1 MGEMETA
8 KEEMSGRLTLVKV
21 LHGHEVVEPMNEHP
35 IFVPSIRSD
44 NNYSPH
50 NLSLAELENVQDY
63 NVWMTAALND
73 PNLEI
78 IVHQQEQSAVIAI
91 NEVDTP
97 PANK

>member
-1 MGEMETA
+1 
-8 KEEMSGRLTLVKV
+8 
-21 LHGHEVVEPMNEHP
+21 MNEHP

-78 IVHQQEQSAVIAI
+78 IVHWI
-91 NEVDTP
+91 
-97 PANK
+97 